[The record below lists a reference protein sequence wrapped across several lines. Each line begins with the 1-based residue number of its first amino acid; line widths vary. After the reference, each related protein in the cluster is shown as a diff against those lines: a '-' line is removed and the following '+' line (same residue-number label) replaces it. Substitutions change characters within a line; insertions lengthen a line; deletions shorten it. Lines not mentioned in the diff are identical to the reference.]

1 MQGFINLGE
10 EFMRKLVVYA
20 AFAVC
25 ISAPVVVDAALP
37 SLPGLGSKP
46 NSGPDLGA
54 SQTGLVKSYVG
65 ANKDVLM
72 SQSKLLEALG
82 LKDKA
87 AAARATADSL
97 GDGATKGNL
106 QDADKAQSDDS
117 KALAEALKAPAGKM
131 DDQSKKINT
140 QGLILLASGMTKYTG
155 MHKDIDAF
163 KSGLSGAS
171 IMETPKLQTGAYV
184 VTSFPGNL
192 QNLTETMKNAVA
204 FAKTNGIEVPS
215 EATAVI

>member
-10 EFMRKLVVYA
+10 KFMRKLVIYA
-20 AFAVC
+20 ALAVSL
-25 ISAPVVVDAALP
+25 SAPAIVDAGLP
-37 SLPGLGSKP
+37 SLPGIGNKP
-46 NSGPDLGA
+46 NSDLGA

-97 GDGATKGNL
+97 SDGATKGNL

-117 KALAEALKAPAGKM
+117 KAIADALKAPAGKM
-131 DDQSKKINT
+131 DDQSKKIYT
-140 QGLILLASGMTKYTG
+140 QGLVLLASGMVKYTG

-163 KSGLSGAS
+163 KSGLSSAS
-171 IMETPKLQTGAYV
+171 ILETPKLQSGAYV
-184 VTSFPGNL
+184 VTGFPRNL
-192 QNLTETMKNAVA
+192 QNFTETMKNAVA
-204 FAKTNGIEVPS
+204 FAKTNGIEVPP

>member
-1 MQGFINLGE
+1 MQEFINLGE
-10 EFMRKLVVYA
+10 EFMKKLVIYA
-20 AFAVC
+20 ALTFCV
-25 ISAPVVVDAALP
+25 SAPLGVNAGLP
-37 SLPGLGSKP
+37 SLPGLGSK
-46 NSGPDLGA
+46 GADLSA
-54 SQTGLVKSYVG
+54 AQTGLVRSYVG

-72 SQSKLLEALG
+72 SQSMLLEALG

-87 AAARATADSL
+87 AAAQATAASL

-117 KALAEALKAPAGKM
+117 KAIADALKAPAAKM
-131 DDQSKKINT
+131 DDQSKKTYT
-140 QGLILLASGMTKYTG
+140 QGLILLASGMVKYTG
-155 MHKDIDAF
+155 MRKDIDSF

-204 FAKTNGIEVPS
+204 FAKSNGIEIPA

>member
-1 MQGFINLGE
+1 MREFINLGV
-10 EFMRKLVVYA
+10 EFMRKLVICA
-20 AFAVC
+20 ALTFCVSVPLSVNAG
-25 ISAPVVVDAALP
+25 LP
-37 SLPGLGSKP
+37 SLPGLGSK
-46 NSGPDLGA
+46 GADLSA
-54 SQTGLVKSYVG
+54 AQTGLVKSYVG

-117 KALAEALKAPAGKM
+117 KAIAEALKAPAGKM
-131 DDQSKKINT
+131 DDQSKKTYT
-140 QGLILLASGMTKYTG
+140 QGLILLASGMVKYTG

-163 KSGLSGAS
+163 KNGLSGAS
-171 IMETPKLQTGAYV
+171 LLETPKLQTGAYV

-204 FAKTNGIEVPS
+204 FAKTNGIEVPP